1 MGPQVATT
9 EERKWV
15 GRNLANSTVKIDDEE
30 YVVAELSEE
39 CKALITQLNIIE
51 AKLSE
56 TKNMQAVLTRAKNSY
71 VQGLKE
77 EIIRTKAGL

>member
-1 MGPQVATT
+1 MGCNVA
-9 EERKWV
+9 K
-15 GRNLANSTVKIDDEE
+15 STVKIDDEE
-30 YVVAELSEE
+30 YVVAELNEP
-39 CKALITQLNIIE
+39 CKALIAQLNIIE